1 MSGNGRY
8 PYAGMTGDPAKII
21 ASANGCTDLPQ
32 PVELVDRAED
42 MEGQAARRGRLDW
55 PGRRSPPDKSCLPAC
70 SDRCLHSLFHR
81 GIRPAPARS
90 LRHACARAW
99 ARSSRIQSAAPF
111 WRIPAIPQYSHQPGD
126 DWPETAHVAAAW
138 PGSPPCWTASPA
150 TPKTWPGPAG
160 PGNSRP
166 RPCCPAVVLSAG
178 GWPGRTWTSAR
189 SAAPGGC
196 QLHAGADGTSLGC
209 VAGRAVPPRGDR
221 AAARLHRQPIPR
233 ALTTPARN
241 SEAEHHCSGN
251 WTP

>member
-1 MSGNGRY
+1 
-8 PYAGMTGDPAKII
+8 MTGGPAKII
-21 ASANGCTDLPQ
+21 ASANGCMDLPQ

-42 MEGQAARRGRLDW
+42 MEGRAAGVVVSIGPAGEVLRINLAYRHVQTGVSTAFSTGAYGLHRPARCGTHVLE
-55 PGRRSPPDKSCLPAC
+55 PGRVVAEFSPRPLSGVFRPSPSTRTSPAMI
-70 SDRCLHSLFHR
+70 
-81 GIRPAPARS
+81 GPRP
-90 LRHACARAW
+90 LT
-99 ARSSRIQSAAPF
+99 
-111 WRIPAIPQYSHQPGD
+111 
-126 DWPETAHVAAAW
+126 WPAAW

-178 GWPGRTWTSAR
+178 GWPSRTWTSAR

-233 ALTTPARN
+233 AMTTPARN